1 MYAHVHGHD
10 VRICGADMSD
20 ELLRST
26 AARAAETAGCDPPL
40 RVDCMDDPWQGVSDG
55 AFDAVFNANMVHVAP
70 VEVVDALFRGGSRAL
85 KPGGRL
91 FLYGTTP
98 GA

>member
-1 MYAHVHGHD
+1 MWPATT
-10 VRICGADMSD
+10 S
-20 ELLRST
+20 LW
-26 AARAAETAGCDPPL
+26 
-40 RVDCMDDPWQGVSDG
+40 PWQGVSNG

-91 FLYGTTP
+91 VLCGTTP